1 MNVVERLRRR
11 RPSPAM
17 IVAMVALFV
26 ALGGGATAGI
36 VITGANVQNGS
47 LTGADIRNGSLLG
60 RDIKNGQVF
69 SSDIRDNG
77 VKSKDI
83 RNGTLEE
90 EDFAEGVL
98 AGAYW
103 AVVTADAQL
112 DRGRGVADVTRVDG
126 VPAGSY
132 VVQFDE
138 PIADCAWTATAGSA
152 PEALTPIFGSFSIL
166 TNLQGPR
173 SVGVFIFRNVGTT
186 APALTDT
193 PFHLAVHC
201 GADEE
206 EEEEEE
212 EESNGSSSNGSSSN

>member
-1 MNVVERLRRR
+1 M
-11 RPSPAM
+11 
-17 IVAMVALFV
+17 
-26 ALGGGATAGI
+26 
-36 VITGANVQNGS
+36 
-47 LTGADIRNGSLLG
+47 
-60 RDIKNGQVF
+60 F
-69 SSDIRDNG
+69 SSDIRNNN
-77 VKSKDI
+77 VTSTDI

-112 DRGRGVADVTRVDG
+112 DRGRGVADVTRVNQIN
-126 VPAGSY
+126 AGAY
-132 VVQFDE
+132 LVEFDK

-166 TNLQGPR
+166 TNLQ
-173 SVGVFIFRNVGTT
+173 SDNSLGVFLFRNVDT
-186 APALTDT
+186 APPALTDT

-206 EEEEEE
+206 EEDAENE
-212 EESNGSSSNGSSSN
+212 EESNGSSSGGSSSS